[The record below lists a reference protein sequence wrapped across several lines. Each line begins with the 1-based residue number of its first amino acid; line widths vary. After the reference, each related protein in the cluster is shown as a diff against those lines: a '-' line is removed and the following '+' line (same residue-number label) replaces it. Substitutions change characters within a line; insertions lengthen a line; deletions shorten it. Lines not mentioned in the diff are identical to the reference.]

1 MLWGGRF
8 AHATDDQLFREF
20 NDSLKFDRRLVEQD
34 IQGSVAWANALKRA
48 GVLTQDELSALH
60 GALKSL
66 LRAIHDNPDYVPMQG
81 AEDVHSWV
89 ESELIQRVGD
99 LGKKLHTGR
108 SRNDQVTTDLRL
120 WVETTCVDLLA
131 QLRAVQQELVQLG
144 EQHLDTLFPG
154 YTHWQR
160 AQPIRFAHWCLAYF
174 EMFDRDIKR
183 LECVL
188 EHVDECPL
196 GSGALAGTAYA
207 IDRHALAKD
216 LGFATATR
224 NSLDAV
230 SDRDYVLELLSS
242 AAISQMH
249 LSRLCE
255 DIIFYCTGEAALLQL
270 GDSVSTGSSLMP
282 QKKNPDAAELIRGK
296 TGRIY
301 ASLNALLVTMKGL
314 PLAYNKDMQEDKE
327 ALFDGIDQWSLC
339 LRIAAKMIATITVNK
354 DNAELAAQGGYSN
367 ATELADYLV
376 SKNVPFREA
385 HHIVGEVVRFA
396 LEQKKALEALTLSEL
411 QRFHPMIGSDVYPAL
426 SLHAALEKRNIIGGV
441 ARAQVATQLHD
452 AQRKLE
458 AGERSK
464 NIVRKATVHDV
475 AALLALVNH
484 WADVGE
490 NLPRSRADIVSHLQ
504 DFVVAVM
511 DGKVVGCAALY
522 IYNEEIAEIR
532 SLGIWPQAQGQGLG
546 QEIVRV
552 LNQRASDLGLK
563 KVLVLTR
570 VPRFFEKL
578 GFVRDIKQNL
588 PEKVLKDCQFCPK
601 LNACDE
607 TALIYWPSQAITT
620 TTTGTSTIV

>member
-34 IQGSVAWANALKRA
+34 IQGSIAWANALKRV
-48 GVLTQDELSALH
+48 GVLNQDELSALH

-66 LRAIHDNPDYVPMQG
+66 LRSVHENPDSVPYSG

-131 QLRAVQQELVQLG
+131 QLRAVQHALCNLAAT
-144 EQHLDTLFPG
+144 HIDTIFPG

-196 GSGALAGTAYA
+196 GSGALAGTGYA
-207 IDRHALAKD
+207 VDRQLLAKD

-230 SDRDYVLELLSS
+230 SDRDFVLELMSA

-249 LSRLCE
+249 MSRLCE
-255 DIIFYCTGEAALLQL
+255 DIIFYCTGEAALMQL

-327 ALFDGIDQWSLC
+327 ALFDGVDQWSLC
-339 LRIAAKMIATITVNK
+339 LRIAAKMIATITINK
-354 DNAELAAQGGYSN
+354 DNALAAAQGGYSN

-376 SKNVPFREA
+376 SKQVPFREA
-385 HHIVGEVVRFA
+385 HHIVGEIVRYA
-396 LEQKKALEALTLSEL
+396 LEQKKPLEALSLLEL
-411 QRFHPMIGSDVYPAL
+411 QKFQPMIASDVYPAL
-426 SLHAALEKRNIIGGV
+426 SLEAALEKRNVIGGV
-441 ARAQVATQLHD
+441 ARSQVQAQIAA
-452 AQRKLE
+452 AQRKLQ
-458 AGERSK
+458 AGDTYD
-464 NIVRKATVHDV
+464 NLVRKATVHDV
-475 AALLALVNH
+475 SAILSLVNH
-484 WADVGE
+484 WADIGE
-490 NLPRSRADIVSHLQ
+490 NLPRSHADIVSHLQ
-504 DFVVAVM
+504 DFVVAVK

-532 SLGIWPQAQGQGLG
+532 SLGVWPQAQGQGLG

-552 LNQRASDLGLK
+552 LNQRAADLGLK

-578 GFVRDIKQNL
+578 GFSRDVKQNL

-607 TALIYWPSQAITT
+607 TALIYWPQAAI
-620 TTTGTSTIV
+620 SSNAA